1 MSLPEQP
8 AAKGKKQQLPGR
20 NYLLYLIVFMGLVA
34 VMDQYLST
42 IKTTAIPYL
51 LEEYKITAS

>member
-1 MSLPEQP
+1 MKTPD
-8 AAKGKKQQLPGR
+8 R
-20 NYLLYLIVFMGLVA
+20 RYLIYLVILMGLVA

-51 LEEYKITAS
+51 LAEYHITAERFSSANESRTEAL